1 MGKVKNLKVL
11 QNKLI
16 DLSTANPLISFN
28 AERKSF
34 LYVVRPVPETLFK
47 RFWTTAGYVAKVF
60 DGEGQEALGR
70 NEIELRNPK
79 SPTKRVLNYILK
91 NSRQI
96 MNERGINVLYLAF
109 NFVVYEDKGETCK
122 APLLLVPVRIKKT
135 SDDVYSIVEYE
146 DEAILNPALD
156 YKLSMTEKIN
166 LPSFYKDTDYGLY
179 VSEVRALLAD
189 AGMGLEEKVVLGMFS
204 YEKISMYFD
213 IAKNG
218 AEMLKNKAVSALL
231 GEGTFIGTL
240 PEDASS
246 DKGME
251 NNVVDA
257 DSSQQRAISCAM
269 DGYSFVLQG
278 PPGTG
283 KSQTITN
290 IIAGLLYKDKKVLF
304 VSEKMT
310 ALEVV
315 RNKLVRAGLGDYCL
329 ELHSQKANK
338 KEFIRAIKEVLVLD
352 REDYTHSEGDMARS
366 ERIRTGKKLSGYSEA
381 LAKEIPQL
389 GVTVYDL
396 FGMFTAL
403 IDVPEVDFTI
413 SGIRSRTPESLEETL
428 SLIERYALCCKDGG
442 DPLCSDSPWKG
453 LKDEVGKDDRE
464 KVTGLMGR
472 LADTSGKLVA
482 AGNVFREY
490 GISFEY
496 PSDNEEIKRFIE
508 ALKAYDGVTPA
519 FFDGDY
525 RREAI
530 AALREYNNAKYEK
543 DEIAAHTDLYF
554 NEGVLTLDIEA
565 MSNRL
570 KGYSLFA
577 RIFGKDYGRDVAA
590 MWRYA
595 RPAAEKPKY
604 SSVLAF
610 AEELVSRK
618 QSEERLRRAENKL
631 ERLGLSAN
639 DAKDIDN
646 IKKFDNLI
654 GKCGAIDPERFR
666 SMSARDL
673 NRARAELI
681 AAGENTD
688 ALLRELEAERSEEK
702 ELFHGLMPAYPG
714 FEKIN
719 ETALALSSAA
729 ADFGPYIEKRDLSL
743 LLERTGDDG
752 FIAAVAD
759 EEIAPELW
767 KDCYKRCFYA
777 QWIEAVR
784 DDDPALRGFTAEG
797 HNEAVRDFCRADE
810 TGLLT
815 ARNEIPRKLNSERD
829 VVPEEERAEFD
840 KDKADFIH
848 ESELKRGK
856 KPIRTLLADM
866 PEFIQKLKP
875 CFMMSPLSVSSYLSD
890 TDIKFDVVIFDEA
903 SQVLP
908 EDAMCSIFRG
918 KQVIIVG
925 DSQQM
930 PPSNLFAAGVDSL
943 EDDYDDEEDETEPAA
958 EDMGESILELSV
970 RVMDSISLRW
980 HYRSKSESLI
990 AFSNANFYYGN
1001 LQTFPGVVAT
1011 REDYGVEHV
1020 YVPDGVY
1027 VRRDKN
1033 NPIEAIKVVE
1043 LVFEH
1048 IKKHPERSLG
1058 VVAFGLRQRDAIEN
1072 MINRRRVALT
1082 DPEEIAAANEFFSES
1097 KDEPF
1102 FVKNL
1107 ETVQGDERD
1116 TVIFSMGYG
1125 RDEEGKFAQRFGPL
1139 NNKGGERRLNVAV
1152 TRAKINV
1159 KLVTSV
1165 HASEI
1170 VVTDKSSEGA
1180 RLLKAYI
1187 DYAENHG
1194 RASGAHPVGASV
1206 VRSVE
1211 DDVYEFLVGEGFEVE
1226 RNVGASRY
1234 KIDLAIKRPGSDE
1247 YVVAVECDGKGYQR
1261 TKNTRDRDRLRKN
1274 VLIGMGWKVYRIW
1287 SAQWITN
1294 REEEKNRLLSF
1305 VTLALY

>member
-1 MGKVKNLKVL
+1 MGKARNLKIL

-28 AERKSF
+28 EERKSF
-34 LYVVRPVPETLFK
+34 LYVLRPLPETLFK
-47 RFWTTAGYVAKVF
+47 KFWTTAGYVAKVF

-70 NEIELRNPK
+70 NEVELRNPK

-156 YKLSMTEKIN
+156 YKLSMTLKIN
-166 LPSFYKDTDYGLY
+166 LPSFYKDTDYRLY
-179 VSEVRALLAD
+179 VDEVKAILAD
-189 AGMGLEEKVVLGMFS
+189 AGMRLEEKAVLGMFS

-213 IAKNG
+213 IEKNG
-218 AEMLKNKAVSALL
+218 TEMLKNKAVCALL

-240 PEDASS
+240 PEETSS
-246 DKGME
+246 EKGME

-269 DGYSFVLQG
+269 DGYSYVLQG

-329 ELHSQKANK
+329 ELHSRKANK
-338 KEFIRAIKEVLVLD
+338 KEFVRAIKEVLVLD
-352 REDYTHSEGDMARS
+352 KEEYTHIEGDMARS
-366 ERIRTGKKLSGYSEA
+366 ERIRSGKKLSGYSQA
-381 LAKEIPQL
+381 LAKQIPQL

-396 FGMFTAL
+396 FGTFTSL
-403 IDVPEVDFTI
+403 IDVPEADFAI
-413 SGIRSRTPESLEETL
+413 SDIRSRTPASLDETL
-428 SLIERYALCCKDGG
+428 SVIERYALCCKDGS
-442 DPLCSDSPWKG
+442 DPCCLASPWKC
-453 LKDEVGKDDRE
+453 LKDGVSKEDKENVISLLE
-464 KVTGLMGR
+464 R
-472 LADTSGKLVA
+472 LVATSGRLVA
-482 AGNVFREY
+482 AGEVFGKY
-490 GISFEY
+490 GIAFEY
-496 PSDNEEIKRFIE
+496 PSDKEEIKKFVA
-508 ALKAYDGVTPA
+508 ALKAYDGVTPE
-519 FFDGDY
+519 FFDAD
-525 RREAI
+525 RRKEAI
-530 AALREYNNAKYEK
+530 SALNDYIEAKNEN
-543 DEIAAHTDLYF
+543 DVIAARTGRFFDD
-554 NEGVLTLDIEA
+554 GVLTLDVEA
-565 MSNRL
+565 LSVRL
-570 KGYSLFA
+570 SGYSVFA
-577 RIFGKDYGRDVAA
+577 RIFGKNYRKDVALLWGYA
-590 MWRYA
+590 LPAAGKPRYA
-595 RPAAEKPKY
+595 FVCA
-604 SSVLAF
+604 L
-610 AEELVSRK
+610 AEELVLRK
-618 QSEERLRRAENKL
+618 RSDERLREAEERLES
-631 ERLGLSAN
+631 LGLTAD
-639 DAKDIDN
+639 DAKDIDS
-646 IKKFDNLI
+646 IKKFDSLI
-654 GKCGAIDPERFR
+654 GRCDAAYLVRFR
-666 SMSARDL
+666 DMSSRDL
-673 NRARAELI
+673 NRAVAELI
-681 AAGENTD
+681 AEGEDPDD
-688 ALLRELEAERSEEK
+688 ALTELEEETSEVK
-702 ELFHGLMPAYPG
+702 ELLADFVGTYPC
-714 FEKIN
+714 FAEIN
-719 ETALALSSAA
+719 ENARTLLSAA
-729 ADFGPYIEKRDLSL
+729 ADFVPYVEKRDLML
-743 LLERTGDDG
+743 ALKRTGDDG
-752 FIAAVAD
+752 FITAVAAAG
-759 EEIAPELW
+759 ISPELW

-777 QWIEAVR
+777 GWIDVVKN
-784 DDDPALRGFTAEG
+784 DDPALSGFTAEG

-810 TGLLT
+810 TGFIT
-815 ARNEIPRKLNSERD
+815 ARKEIPGKLNSERD

-848 ESELKRGK
+848 ESELKRGR
-856 KPIRTLLADM
+856 KPIRTMLAEM
-866 PEFIQKLKP
+866 PEFIQRLKP

-890 TDIKFDVVIFDEA
+890 TDIKFDAVIFDEA

-930 PPSNLFAAGVDSL
+930 PPSNLFSAGIDSL
-943 EDDYDDEEDETEPAA
+943 EDDYDDEEELTEPTA
-958 EDMGESILELSV
+958 EDLGESILELSV

-980 HYRSKSESLI
+980 HYRSRSESLI

-1001 LQTFPGVVAT
+1001 LQTFPGVVAM

-1020 YVPDGVY
+1020 YVPDGIY

-1033 NPIEAIKVVE
+1033 NPVEAKKVVE

-1058 VVAFGLRQRDAIEN
+1058 VVAFGLRQRDTIEN

-1082 DPEEIAAANEFFSES
+1082 DPEEIAAANEFFSET

-1116 TVIFSMGYG
+1116 TIIFSMGYG
-1125 RDEEGKFAQRFGPL
+1125 RDAEGKFAQRFGPL

-1165 HASEI
+1165 HAGEV
-1170 VVTDKSSEGA
+1170 VVTDKSSEGT

-1187 DYAENHG
+1187 DYAENPA
-1194 RASGAHPVGASV
+1194 RASGASPVGGSV
-1206 VRSVE
+1206 LRSVE
-1211 DDVYEFLVGEGFEVE
+1211 DDVYEFLVSEGFEVE

-1234 KIDLAIKRPGSDE
+1234 KIDLAIRRPGSDE
-1247 YVVAVECDGKGYQR
+1247 YVVAIECDGKGYQR
-1261 TKNTRDRDRLRKN
+1261 TKNTRDRDRLRRN
-1274 VLIGMGWKVYRIW
+1274 VLVGMGWKVYRIW
-1287 SAQWITN
+1287 SAQWIAD
-1294 REEEKNRLLSF
+1294 REEEKNRLVSF
-1305 VTLALY
+1305 VTLALS